1 MTVTRVG
8 DRTGQDKSKAA
19 PTSVVEMQYKA
30 MTGKERVEFNLLVRR
45 ELYDAVPGAIRT
57 LAGMVN
63 EGKNTQHAVAAA
75 RRILLLSE
83 KHGVLKSSSDPL
95 SEFTE
100 SLRAE
105 LQDLEDRRED

>member
-19 PTSVVEMQYKA
+19 PTSVVEMQYKE

-57 LAGMVN
+57 RARVVN
-63 EGKNTQHAVAAA
+63 EGKNTRHAVAAA
-75 RRILLLSE
+75 RQILLLSE
-83 KHGVLKSSSDPL
+83 KHGSLKIVVRSIV
-95 SEFTE
+95 
-100 SLRAE
+100 RVY
-105 LQDLEDRRED
+105 